1 MESNTL
7 MNGYQILTV
16 NKDTSNLMHLIIVQ
30 KIIRIII
37 SFAFFFF
44 FFFNILYNLN
54 FKITFVRNKKVFQYF
69 NEFLYHQ
76 SEGLETERHLPS
88 LCSNK

>member
-16 NKDTSNLMHLIIVQ
+16 NKDTSNIMHLIIVQ

-44 FFFNILYNLN
+44 FFFLRYDLICILKQL
-54 FKITFVRNKKVFQYF
+54 
-69 NEFLYHQ
+69 L
-76 SEGLETERHLPS
+76 
-88 LCSNK
+88 